1 MKRIITSILVVFA
14 IVSCRGATEEF
25 LLRKTLSSKT
35 TVSGITGFTKCGVIT
50 LADEVSEQ
58 LKIYNSKI
66 TWDKSFYDAFRENV
80 EDSVKVNLPDSL
92 IYQKYAFY
100 RSKIEKDE
108 EIITYLES
116 IDDIYPDRYNQV
128 SFTIYKLTY
137 VGLDES
143 GNEIHTNCYGKF
155 DKNMTIVA
163 FKLSDTSK
171 WEMIGNN
178 CSIPD
183 YVYYITSVFQD
194 I

>member
-1 MKRIITSILVVFA
+1 MKRIIVFILVVFT
-14 IVSCRGATEEF
+14 IVSCRGPTEEF
-25 LLRKTLSSKT
+25 LLRQTLSNRT
-35 TVSGITGFTKCGVIT
+35 TVSGVTGFEKCGTIT
-50 LADEVSEQ
+50 LADEVDEQ

-66 TWDKSFYDAFRENV
+66 TWDQSFYDAFRENV
-80 EDSVKVNLPDSL
+80 EDGVKVNLPDSC
-92 IYQKYAFY
+92 IYQKYTSY

-108 EIITYLES
+108 EIITYLET
-116 IDDIYPDRYNQV
+116 IDDIYPDTYNQV

-143 GNEIHTNCYGKF
+143 GNKVHANCYGKF
-155 DKNMTIVA
+155 DKNGNIVA

-171 WEMIGNN
+171 WEMIGDN

-183 YVYYITSVFQD
+183 YAYHITSVFQD

>member
-14 IVSCRGATEEF
+14 IVSCRGATEEL
-25 LLRKTLSSKT
+25 LLRKMLSSKT

-100 RSKIEKDE
+100 KSKIEKDE

>member
-1 MKRIITSILVVFA
+1 MKRIIVSILVVFT
-14 IVSCRGATEEF
+14 IISCRGSTEEF
-25 LLRKTLSSKT
+25 LLRQTLSNRT
-35 TVSGITGFTKCGVIT
+35 TVSGVTGFEKYGTIT
-50 LADEVSEQ
+50 LADEVDEQ

-66 TWDKSFYDAFRENV
+66 TWDQSFYDAFRENV
-80 EDSVKVNLPDSL
+80 EDSVKVNLPDSY
-92 IYQKYAFY
+92 IYHKYSFY
-100 RSKIEKDE
+100 KSMIKKDE

-116 IDDIYPDRYNQV
+116 IDDIYPDRYGQI

-143 GNEIHTNCYGKF
+143 GNKVHTNCYGKF
-155 DKNMTIVA
+155 DKNGNIVA

-171 WEMIGNN
+171 WEMIGDN

-183 YVYYITSVFQD
+183 YAYYITSVFQD

>member
-1 MKRIITSILVVFA
+1 M
-14 IVSCRGATEEF
+14 
-25 LLRKTLSSKT
+25 
-35 TVSGITGFTKCGVIT
+35 SGVTGFQKCGVIT
-50 LADEVSEQ
+50 LADEVGEQ

-100 RSKIEKDE
+100 KSMIEKDE
-108 EIITYLES
+108 EIITYLET

-128 SFTIYKLTY
+128 TFTIYKLTY

-143 GNEIHTNCYGKF
+143 GNKVHTNCYGKF
-155 DKNMTIVA
+155 DKNGNIVA

-171 WEMIGNN
+171 WEIIKKS
-178 CSIPD
+178 CSLPNYI
-183 YVYYITSVFQD
+183 YYITSVFQD

>member
-14 IVSCRGATEEF
+14 IVSCRGTTEEF
-25 LLRKTLSSKT
+25 LLRKMLSSKT

-50 LADEVSEQ
+50 LADEVDEQ

-100 RSKIEKDE
+100 RSMIEKDK

-128 SFTIYKLTY
+128 TFTIYRLTY

-143 GNEIHTNCYGKF
+143 GNKVHTNCYGKF

-163 FKLSDTSK
+163 FKLSDTSE

>member
-1 MKRIITSILVVFA
+1 MKKIIVFIISVFA
-14 IVSCRGATEEF
+14 IVSCQSASEEF
-25 LLRKTLSSKT
+25 LLKQMLSQKTI
-35 TVSGITGFTKCGVIT
+35 VSGVTGFEKHKTFT
-50 LADEVSEQ
+50 LADEVNAQ
-58 LKIYNSKI
+58 LKLYNSKI

-80 EDSVKVNLPDSL
+80 EDSVYVNLPETYVLDM
-92 IYQKYAFY
+92 YQFY
-100 RSKIEKDE
+100 KSQIKKDE
-108 EIITYLES
+108 TIITYLES
-116 IDDIYPDRYNQV
+116 IDDIYPDKYNQV

-137 VGLDES
+137 TGLDES
-143 GNEIHTNCYGKF
+143 NNKVHSNCYGKF
-155 DKNMTIVA
+155 DKNGNLVA

>member
-1 MKRIITSILVVFA
+1 M
-14 IVSCRGATEEF
+14 
-25 LLRKTLSSKT
+25 LSSKT
-35 TVSGITGFTKCGVIT
+35 TVSGVTGFTKCGVIT
-50 LADEVSEQ
+50 LADEVNEQ

-92 IYQKYAFY
+92 IYQKYTLY

-128 SFTIYKLTY
+128 TFTIYKLTY
-137 VGLDES
+137 TGLDKS
-143 GNEIHTNCYGKF
+143 GNKVHTNCYGKF

>member
-14 IVSCRGATEEF
+14 IVSCRDATEEF
-25 LLRKTLSSKT
+25 LLRKMLSSKT

-50 LADEVSEQ
+50 LADEVDEQ

-66 TWDKSFYDAFRENV
+66 TWDKGFYDAFRENV

-100 RSKIEKDE
+100 RSMIEKDK

-116 IDDIYPDRYNQV
+116 IDNIYPDRYNQV
-128 SFTIYKLTY
+128 TFTIYRLTY

-143 GNEIHTNCYGKF
+143 GNKVHTNCYGKF

-163 FKLSDTSK
+163 FKLSDTSE

>member
-1 MKRIITSILVVFA
+1 M
-14 IVSCRGATEEF
+14 
-25 LLRKTLSSKT
+25 
-35 TVSGITGFTKCGVIT
+35 
-50 LADEVSEQ
+50 
-58 LKIYNSKI
+58 
-66 TWDKSFYDAFRENV
+66 
-80 EDSVKVNLPDSL
+80 
-92 IYQKYAFY
+92 
-100 RSKIEKDE
+100 IEKDK

-128 SFTIYKLTY
+128 TFTIYRLTY

-163 FKLSDTSK
+163 FKLSDKSK
-171 WEMIGNN
+171 WEMIGDN

-183 YVYYITSVFQD
+183 YAYHITSVFQD

>member
-100 RSKIEKDE
+100 RSMIEKDK

>member
-1 MKRIITSILVVFA
+1 MKRIIVFILVVFT

-25 LLRKTLSSKT
+25 LLRQTLSSRT
-35 TVSGITGFTKCGVIT
+35 TVSGVTGFEKCGTIT
-50 LADEVSEQ
+50 LADEVDEQ

-66 TWDKSFYDAFRENV
+66 TWDQSFYDAFRENV
-80 EDSVKVNLPDSL
+80 EDSVKVNLPDSC
-92 IYQKYAFY
+92 IYQKYTSY

-108 EIITYLES
+108 EIITYLET
-116 IDDIYPDRYNQV
+116 IDDIYPDIYNQV

-143 GNEIHTNCYGKF
+143 GNKVHTNCYGKF
-155 DKNMTIVA
+155 DKNGNIVA

-171 WEMIGNN
+171 WEMIGDN

-183 YVYYITSVFQD
+183 YAYHITSVFQD

>member
-14 IVSCRGATEEF
+14 IVSCRGSTEEF
-25 LLRKTLSSKT
+25 LLRKMLSSKT

>member
-1 MKRIITSILVVFA
+1 MKKIIIFILVIFA
-14 IVSCRGATEEF
+14 IVSCHITSEEF
-25 LLRKTLSSKT
+25 LLRQTLSNRT
-35 TVSGITGFTKCGVIT
+35 TVSGVTGFEKCGAIT
-50 LADEVSEQ
+50 LADEVNEQ

-66 TWDKSFYDAFRENV
+66 TWDQSFYDAFRENV
-80 EDSVKVNLPDSL
+80 EDGVKVNLPDSC
-92 IYQKYAFY
+92 IYQKYTSY

-108 EIITYLES
+108 EIITYLET

-143 GNEIHTNCYGKF
+143 GNKVHTNCYGKF
-155 DKNMTIVA
+155 DKNMTLVA
-163 FKLSDTSK
+163 FKLSDTSE
-171 WEMIGNN
+171 WEIIGSN

-183 YVYYITSVFQD
+183 YAYYITSVFED